1 MLRVPLLL
9 LLVCPAAAYIRI
21 ATAVGGDVVK
31 GAGDLTKGGKVG
43 LYTVLLQAG
52 MNIIVTLWVCLNI
65 YRKTSKSI

>member
-52 MNIIVTLWVCLNI
+52 MNIICDSMGLFEHLSENL
-65 YRKTSKSI
+65 